1 MLLSCIGADIIKF
14 CLEVLHLVVM
24 LFIYMKDRI
33 VVATTS
39 FYFFIPTSNYLVTW
53 TYFHPIFYVY
63 RNQVANFDLY
73 RTLLDTCK
81 GVDSWLKTGK
91 FTKYFLLYSLVL
103 TI

>member
-39 FYFFIPTSNYLVTW
+39 FYFFIPTSN
-53 TYFHPIFYVY
+53 
-63 RNQVANFDLY
+63 
-73 RTLLDTCK
+73 
-81 GVDSWLKTGK
+81 
-91 FTKYFLLYSLVL
+91 
-103 TI
+103 